1 MVNLTAKNLFGSDS
15 FKILIKRDDLLKKSF
30 FTYKLIVEYRCKMDN
45 INISGLSEEEAA
57 QRLNLS
63 KTNRKNKSATKSYKQ
78 IFFENIFSLF
88 NFINAAI
95 AIVLLEVGSVKNCLF
110 MLVVICNTFIGIA
123 QEIRSKRV
131 IDKLSIVNQSKV
143 NVIRSGKSRNADIS
157 ELVKDDIIELNS
169 GCQIPN
175 DCVIVSGS
183 CEVNEA
189 LVTGESDSVFKP
201 EGEKLLSGSFVVSGK
216 CLCRIVGVGSENY
229 ADSLLGQIKYV
240 KKSSSEIV
248 DVIRKIIVVI
258 SICIIPFG
266 GLLFYNQY
274 TLSHSTLKEAVESS
288 AAALIG
294 MIPEGLVLL
303 ISTVFAMGVIRL
315 SKRNVLSQDLY
326 SLETLARTDV
336 LCLDKTGTVT
346 TGEMNVEKIV
356 AVNGSEEELEN
367 LVKII
372 ANNSEDGN
380 ATVTAIK
387 NSFSENIECTVTNK
401 IPFSSDR
408 KWSAICTNEFRN
420 IIMGSAEMIFKSG
433 ADYSALNGDDLEKY
447 RVVAVAVTNSDIND
461 FTLPYDTELKGF
473 VLMSEKVRESVA
485 DTFKYFAEEDVQLK
499 IISGDNPVTV
509 QKLCGSVFNENCG
522 CVDMSAVGDEDIP
535 NIVEENKI
543 FGRATPTQ
551 KKLIVSALKSK
562 GHTVGMVGD
571 GVNDVLALKESDCSI
586 ALANGSA
593 ATRNI
598 SRLVLLDSD
607 FSSLPQVVSEGR
619 RSINNLQNSASLFLA
634 KTIFS
639 AVMTLIFM
647 FINYPYPFEPI
658 QMTLVSCLTIGFP
671 SFVLSFLKNNK
682 RISGSFLKNII
693 RNSVPAAVT
702 NIAAVLTI
710 VLLAEFGR
718 FDELE
723 VSSLCVTALAVT
735 GIMLIIRIYKPL
747 TPLRIFVIAASV
759 SGFVLAFS
767 FLAGFFGLASVLT
780 NIDVYMIITAISD
793 AVVLWLLMYFFGRH
807 IRTQ

>member
-1 MVNLTAKNLFGSDS
+1 
-15 FKILIKRDDLLKKSF
+15 
-30 FTYKLIVEYRCKMDN
+30 MDN

-57 QRLNLS
+57 ERLKLDGT
-63 KTNRKNKSATKSYKQ
+63 KRKNKSTTKSYKH
-78 IFFENIFSLF
+78 ILFENIFSLF

-110 MLVVICNTFIGIA
+110 MLVVICNTFIGII

-131 IDKLSIVNQSKV
+131 IDKLSIVNQSAV
-143 NVIRSGKSRNADIS
+143 TVIRSGKKRRADIN
-157 ELVKDDIIELNS
+157 ELVKDDIIELKS

-183 CEVNEA
+183 CEVNES

-201 EGEKLLSGSFVVSGK
+201 EGEKLLSGSFVVSGT
-216 CLCRIVGVGSENY
+216 CLCRIVGMGSENY

-266 GLLFYNQY
+266 ALLFYNQY

-303 ISTVFAMGVIRL
+303 ITTVFAMGVIRL

-346 TGEMNVEKIV
+346 TGEMNIERTA
-356 AVNGSEEELEN
+356 AVNCSEEELNN
-367 LVKII
+367 LVRVI

-380 ATVTAIK
+380 ATVMAIK
-387 NSFSENIECTVTNK
+387 HSFPDNAECTVTKK

-408 KWSAICTNEFRN
+408 KWSAICTNEFKN

-433 ADYSALNGDDLEKY
+433 ADYSALNSDDTEKY
-447 RVVAVAVTNSDIND
+447 RVIAIAVANSDIDD
-461 FTLPYDTELKGF
+461 FQIPDDVQLKGF
-473 VLMSEKVRESVA
+473 VLMSEKVRDSVS
-485 DTFKYFAEEDVQLK
+485 DTFKYFEAEDVVLK
-499 IISGDNPVTV
+499 IISGDNPTTV
-509 QKLCGSVFNENCG
+509 RRLCGSVFNEDCG
-522 CVDMSAVGDEDIP
+522 CVDMSAVRDEDIP

-543 FGRATPTQ
+543 FGRATPVQ
-551 KKLIVSALKSK
+551 KKLIISALKSK

-607 FSSLPQVVSEGR
+607 FSSLPQVVGEGR

-682 RISGSFLKNII
+682 RISGSFLKNVIK
-693 RNSVPAAVT
+693 NSVPAAVT

-710 VLLAEFGR
+710 VLLAETGR
-718 FDELE
+718 FDGLE

-735 GIMLIIRIYKPL
+735 GIMLIIKIYKPL
-747 TPLRIFVIAASV
+747 TPLRIFVIVVSV

-767 FLAGFFGLASVLT
+767 FFSVFFGLTSVLSY
-780 NIDVYMIITAISD
+780 IDVYMIITAISD
-793 AVVLWLLMYFFGRH
+793 AIVLWLLMYAFSAADNVRK
-807 IRTQ
+807 

>member
-1 MVNLTAKNLFGSDS
+1 
-15 FKILIKRDDLLKKSF
+15 
-30 FTYKLIVEYRCKMDN
+30 MDN

-57 QRLNLS
+57 KRLKLT
-63 KTNRKNKSATKSYKQ
+63 KHGRKNKSTTKSYKH

-95 AIVLLEVGSVKNCLF
+95 AVVLLEVGSVKNCLF
-110 MLVVICNTFIGIA
+110 MLVVICNTFIGII

-131 IDKLSIVNQSKV
+131 IDKLSIVNQSEV
-143 NVIRSGKSRNADIS
+143 TVIRSGKSRSVDIN
-157 ELVKDDIIELNS
+157 ELVKDDIIELKS

-175 DCVIVSGS
+175 DCIIVNGN
-183 CEVNEA
+183 CEVNES

-201 EGEKLLSGSFVVSGK
+201 EGEKLLSGSFVVSGN
-216 CLCRIVGVGSENY
+216 CLCKIVGVGSENY

-258 SICIIPFG
+258 SIIIIPFG
-266 GLLFYNQY
+266 ALLFYNQY

-303 ISTVFAMGVIRL
+303 ITTVFAMGIIRL

-326 SLETLARTDV
+326 SLETLARADV

-346 TGEMNVEKIV
+346 TGEMNLEKTV
-356 AVNGSEEELEN
+356 AVNENNEELNN
-367 LVKII
+367 LIRVI

-380 ATVTAIK
+380 ATITAIK
-387 NSFSENIECTVTNK
+387 NYCSENINCTVTKK

-408 KWSAICTNEFRN
+408 KWSAICTNEFHN
-420 IIMGSAEMIFKSG
+420 VIMGSAEMIFKSG
-433 ADYSALNGDDLEKY
+433 ADYSALSSDDLEKY
-447 RVVAVAVTNSDIND
+447 RVIAVAVTNSDIND
-461 FTLPYDTELKGF
+461 FNLPDDIELKGF

-485 DTFKYFAEEDVQLK
+485 DTFKYFEQEDVTLK

-509 QKLCGSVFNENCG
+509 QKLCGSVFNKDCG
-522 CVDMSAVGDEDIP
+522 CVDMSTVSDEDIP

-551 KKLIVSALKSK
+551 KKLIVSALKNK

-593 ATRNI
+593 ATRSI

-682 RISGSFLKNII
+682 RISGSFLKTVIK
-693 RNSVPAAVT
+693 NSVPAAVT

-710 VLLAEFGR
+710 VLLSETVK
-718 FDELE
+718 FDSLE

-735 GIMLIIRIYKPL
+735 GIMLIIKIYKPL
-747 TPLRIFVIAASV
+747 TPLRIFVITVSI

-767 FLAGFFGLASVLT
+767 FFSGFFGLTSVLT
-780 NIDVYMIITAISD
+780 YIDVYMIITAIS
-793 AVVLWLLMYFFGRH
+793 AAIVLWVLMYLFSKTDNGG
-807 IRTQ
+807 